1 MSLQHSPVAHDEA
14 VRSSEFLRDAVT
26 GSNLNALRMALY
38 QATGD
43 PRLAAMGVEQA
54 PLNSGASS
62 TTVLRT
68 GDREAMI
75 DLAVHYL
82 GAPVAAPAAPGT
94 SETRRLAEMFAGRPM
109 TDDEFA
115 LSAEQLAFS
124 SPIEEFAQHREAVRA
139 VLPEGFHVLVIGAGF
154 GGIAAAIYLDR
165 LGIPFTIVERQRG
178 IGGTWLANQYPD
190 IRVDITNRFYQYTFE
205 QGYRWQHLFAP
216 GAEVRDYIEH
226 VAKKFGVADRLQTGV
241 EVKRAVWS
249 EERQAWDVEMVRDGE
264 PATICANAIVSAA
277 GLFNRPLIPDIAG
290 LDSFTGPK
298 FHTTAWPADL
308 DITGKRIAVIGTGST
323 GAQLV
328 PRIAKSAGHVSVF
341 QRSANWVQP
350 AVDYH
355 DRVPEGQQWLLDN
368 VPYYANWVCFGFHWH
383 STQDLPGLQ
392 EVDPNW
398 GAEGGINA
406 RNARLREHLIASIR
420 ERLRGDEELLTK
432 CIPDHAPWTRRMV
445 KDNGWYEA
453 LLRPNVE
460 LVAQGVARV
469 EPDAV
474 IARDGTRHPADIVVL
489 STGFVTEDYLWP
501 VDYVGRD
508 GEHIS
513 TAWKKDG
520 ARAYLGL
527 AMPGFPNL
535 FMLYGPNSQPR
546 SGSMPKW
553 LEIWGRYAA
562 KGIATMVERGARS
575 VEVSRDKFEAYN
587 ADIDEAARSLIW
599 ESAGKSSYYINRF
612 GRTSVN
618 MPWRAERYYRHV
630 GAFDP
635 ADYRFD

>member
-1 MSLQHSPVAHDEA
+1 MSAQQSPVAQDEA
-14 VRSSEFLRDAVT
+14 GPSRDFLRAAVS
-26 GSNLNALRMALY
+26 GANLNALRLALL
-38 QATGD
+38 QTTGD
-43 PRLAAMGVEQA
+43 ARFAAMGVEQA

-68 GDREAMI
+68 SDREAMI
-75 DLAVHYL
+75 DLAVDYL
-82 GAPVAAPAAPGT
+82 GAGVSPPAVPERD
-94 SETRRLAEMFAGRPM
+94 ETRRLAEMFAGRPM

-124 SPIEEFAQHREAVRA
+124 SPIETYAQHREAVRA
-139 VLPEGFHVLVIGAGF
+139 ALPEGFHVLVIGAGF

-165 LGIPFTIVERQRG
+165 LGIPFTIVERQAG
-178 IGGTWLANQYPD
+178 IGGTWLANRYPD

-205 QGYRWQHLFAP
+205 QGYPWKHLFAP

-226 VAKKFGVADRLQTGV
+226 VADKFGVADRLRSGV

-249 EERQAWDVEMVRDGE
+249 EERQAWDVDYVQGGE
-264 PATICANAIVSAA
+264 AGTIRANAIVSAA
-277 GLFNRPLIPDIAG
+277 GLFNRPLIPNIPG
-290 LDSFTGPK
+290 LDSFAGTS
-298 FHTTAWPADL
+298 FHTTAWPEDL
-308 DITGKRIAVIGTGST
+308 DVAGKRIVVIGTGST

-328 PRIAKSAGHVSVF
+328 PRIAKTAGHVTVF

-355 DRVPEGQQWLLDN
+355 DRVPEGQQWLLEN

-383 STQDLPGLQ
+383 STQDLPGYQ
-392 EVDPNW
+392 EVDPEW
-398 GAEGGINA
+398 RARGGINA
-406 RNARLREHLIASIR
+406 RNAKLREHLVASIR
-420 ERLRGDEELLTK
+420 ERLGGDEELLAK

-453 LLRPNVE
+453 LRRPNVE
-460 LVAQGVARV
+460 LVAQGVDRI

-474 IARDGTRHPADIVVL
+474 IAADGSRHPADIIVL

-501 VDYVGRD
+501 VDYVGRG
-508 GEHIS
+508 GEPIS
-513 TAWKKDG
+513 EAWRADG

-527 AMPGFPNL
+527 TMPGFPNL

-553 LEIWGRYAA
+553 LEVWGRYAA
-562 KGIATMVERGARS
+562 KGIATMIERGATS
-575 VEVSRDKFEAYN
+575 VEVSRDKFDAYN
-587 ADIDEAARSLIW
+587 ADIDAAARSLIW

-630 GAFDP
+630 GSFDP